1 MLRGTSSIK
10 QDSLR
15 LSTNCAC
22 VRCSK
27 KGLDC
32 SRLFRCWWVKG
43 LSMCQA
49 PFSPNCWARRP
60 YIRNPASKKKH
71 FGFGTAVR
79 NCIIL
84 CASNILDKK
93 FEVTTH
99 ITLKKKWSPANPPRK
114 MHFGKNPR
122 GSPLFV
128 SPTQKYCR
136 KLGVWNMYA
145 ISLASVFFSHSW
157 FHFLTVRA
165 MLFTVH
171 RGSSLPI
178 RAGANM
184 SATLSFF
191 NNHHLSLFPNLQ
203 EIVDDHPLMAVL
215 HLSNL

>member
-49 PFSPNCWARRP
+49 PFSPNCWARRL

-71 FGFGTAVR
+71 VGFGTAVR

-99 ITLKKKWSPANPPRK
+99 ITLKKMESSKSPAKDAFWKEPTRQ
-114 MHFGKNPR
+114 
-122 GSPLFV
+122 SSICV
-128 SPTQKYCR
+128 SDTEILSKTRRLEHVRNQPGQCFF
-136 KLGVWNMYA
+136 
-145 ISLASVFFSHSW
+145 LAFLVPFPYRARDAVHCPSWVKSSHTRWSK
-157 FHFLTVRA
+157 HV
-165 MLFTVH
+165 
-171 RGSSLPI
+171 S
-178 RAGANM
+178 N
-184 SATLSFF
+184 
-191 NNHHLSLFPNLQ
+191 SLFF
-203 EIVDDHPLMAVL
+203 
-215 HLSNL
+215 